1 MVAYKRQRKSC
12 LAWGSC
18 ISAFLR
24 GWFAQV
30 ALILYVHVSVNI
42 YRLHLCGMSI
52 TNLQSTGAGS
62 IMCKRRRILF
72 YKREKSE
79 GPIYFNRK
87 RTKYGHPHSC
97 WWNSHAVLF
106 LLVDCFFA
114 RQTPEGLFLHN
125 PLSLPVSRKAHFLVL
140 LHLTMKSWIQCCW
153 KKMSWGIDR

>member
-1 MVAYKRQRKSC
+1 MVTYKRQRKSC

-97 WWNSHAVLF
+97 WWNSHAILF
-106 LLVDCFFA
+106 LLLDCFLHSRPLKA
-114 RQTPEGLFLHN
+114 YSYITPFPCQLVEKLTS
-125 PLSLPVSRKAHFLVL
+125 LSYCTWQWNRGSSVAERKWVEV
-140 LHLTMKSWIQCCW
+140 
-153 KKMSWGIDR
+153 